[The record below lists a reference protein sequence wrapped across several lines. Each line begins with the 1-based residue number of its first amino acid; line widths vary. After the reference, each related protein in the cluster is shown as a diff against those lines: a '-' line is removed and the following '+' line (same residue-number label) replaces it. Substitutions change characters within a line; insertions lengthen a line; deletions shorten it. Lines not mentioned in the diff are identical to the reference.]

1 MSQAAGV
8 RLSTDRLPYLALVGS
23 TDRDTSRYRLLIVD
37 ADRRAVYDEILE
49 RYPRVII
56 ARRADGS
63 DFGEMLDATP
73 EERVRYY
80 ALLVGLSLDERAAK
94 VARLGRAVRELA
106 RTDIRRRHPEASS
119 AQVEVELVAR
129 LYGRSIAAI
138 LTPRLAARER
148 RDGLP

>member
-1 MSQAAGV
+1 
-8 RLSTDRLPYLALVGS
+8 
-23 TDRDTSRYRLLIVD
+23 
-37 ADRRAVYDEILE
+37 
-49 RYPRVII
+49 
-56 ARRADGS
+56 
-63 DFGEMLDATP
+63 MLDATP

>member
-1 MSQAAGV
+1 MHRTFGRSAVLRGEFSLSQAAGV

-63 DFGEMLDATP
+63 
-73 EERVRYY
+73 
-80 ALLVGLSLDERAAK
+80 GLR
-94 VARLGRAVRELA
+94 
-106 RTDIRRRHPEASS
+106 
-119 AQVEVELVAR
+119 
-129 LYGRSIAAI
+129 
-138 LTPRLAARER
+138 
-148 RDGLP
+148 